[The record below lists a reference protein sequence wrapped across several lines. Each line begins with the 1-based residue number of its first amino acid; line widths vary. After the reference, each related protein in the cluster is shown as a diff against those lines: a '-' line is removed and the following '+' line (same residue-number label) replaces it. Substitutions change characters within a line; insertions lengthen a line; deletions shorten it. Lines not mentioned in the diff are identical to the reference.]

1 MMGGG
6 AGISHRTATK
16 AEDFS
21 ISYHKNYKVV
31 RNLKTGLSYI
41 LRHCGTRSDFPDLP
55 ADAVGSPV
63 FDVPVKKWSSG
74 LTTTYTFLE
83 ELDLISHAVV
93 LDDTYMSSACGQKLV
108 ACDVIAA
115 PPSANWTAAV
125 AASGSEVHFTDGGW
139 GTNKAAHP
147 IDVAFDAS
155 QDPGAASSHLD
166 TPASARTLANMP
178 SPGDPHAEHPSGL
191 LNRAEWL
198 KFAAAFL
205 NKEPEAN
212 HVFDEIRLGLGMG

>member
-1 MMGGG
+1 M
-6 AGISHRTATK
+6 
-16 AEDFS
+16 
-21 ISYHKNYKVV
+21 V
-31 RNLKTGLSYI
+31 RNLRNKLTYI
-41 LRHCGTRSDFPDLP
+41 LRHCGTPVELGFPELPSD
-55 ADAVGSPV
+55 AAGSPV

-83 ELDLISHAVV
+83 ELDLISHATV
-93 LDDTYMSSACGQKLV
+93 LDQTYVTSPCGKKLV
-108 ACDVIAA
+108 ACGVIAS
-115 PPSANWTAAV
+115 PPTSPAANWSAAV
-125 AASGSEVHFTDGGW
+125 VASGSEVHFTDGGW

-166 TPASARTLANMP
+166 TPASARTLVNMP
-178 SPGDPHAEHPSGL
+178 PPVREPGDPHAEHPSGL

-198 KFAAAFL
+198 KFAAAFF

>member
-21 ISYHKNYKVV
+21 ISYHKTYKVV
-31 RNLKTGLSYI
+31 RNLPAGLSYI
-41 LRHCGTRSDFPDLP
+41 LRHCGTPEELSDIP

-125 AASGSEVHFTDGGW
+125 AASGSEVHFTDKPSA
-139 GTNKAAHP
+139 GTAAIGLS

-155 QDPGAASSHLD
+155 HDPGAVAPLNSDPGSH
-166 TPASARTLANMP
+166 A
-178 SPGDPHAEHPSGL
+178 HAHSTTG
-191 LNRAEWL
+191 
-198 KFAAAFL
+198 
-205 NKEPEAN
+205 
-212 HVFDEIRLGLGMG
+212 